1 MYRAITA
8 LTLVAAL
15 ATTAAADPPRA
26 RIIQRDSNGQVR
38 NVQPHLLPNPSM
50 QSQFLPFDGPVT
62 HHYRDY
68 FYDGRGS
75 SYDWRDYS
83 SDRRGWRYGGHDDNR
98 TSHPR
103 LQTHVVIVQRPVV
116 EPAATV
122 SRALAQQPV
131 WPDLVEVFMLGEGS
145 GGASTIYLN
154 PDVDYENQGNMRLDR
169 NHFINRAQRTANQL
183 RRRPARVIWGAQH
196 TQPTSAP
203 AVAPAFILERPQP
216 ATPQRKHRD
225 DNPKLV
231 RSGD

>member
-1 MYRAITA
+1 MYRAIAA

-26 RIIQRDSNGQVR
+26 RIIQRDSNGVVR

-62 HHYRDY
+62 YDYRD
-68 FYDGRGS
+68 D
-75 SYDWRDYS
+75 SYDWRGSRY
-83 SDRRGWRYGGHDDNR
+83 WRHSDNR
-98 TSHPR
+98 TIHPR

-131 WPDLVEVFMLGEGS
+131 WPHLVEVFMLGEGS
-145 GGASTIYLN
+145 GGASTIYLD
-154 PDVDYENQGNMRLDR
+154 PDVDYENQGSMRLDR

-196 TQPTSAP
+196 TQPTRTP

-216 ATPQRKHRD
+216 ATPQRKHRL

-231 RSGD
+231 RSSD